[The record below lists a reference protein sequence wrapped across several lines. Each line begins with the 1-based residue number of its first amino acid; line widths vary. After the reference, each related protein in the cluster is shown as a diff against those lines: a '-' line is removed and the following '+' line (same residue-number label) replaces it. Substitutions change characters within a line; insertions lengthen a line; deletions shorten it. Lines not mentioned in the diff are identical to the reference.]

1 MFGGSHDWILDDI
14 GDDLD
19 DLDEGVE
26 GAGTGVGGCDDDS
39 DDECLDNKVCTYV
52 GTQKEFT
59 NQVWPLKRFFPLFP
73 FHFSIRFNGSSDQ

>member
-26 GAGTGVGGCDDDS
+26 GGGAAGGGGCDDDS

-59 NQVWPLKRFFPLFP
+59 NQVWPKNAVFHCFLFI
-73 FHFSIRFNGSSDQ
+73 SQ